1 MNSLV
6 TEDGLDK
13 FLDQYLKSIY
23 LPKVIGLSGLLGAG
37 KTTIAKK
44 IIKFFGCDE
53 IVTSPTFNIVR
64 TYIVNDI
71 EIYHVDLY
79 RLNSWSEFLDLD
91 LPLNKS
97 NTLFLIEWIDILP
110 EKSMKNID
118 LIKIEIV
125 DQTTRKIYINE

>member
-37 KTTIAKK
+37 KTTVAKK

>member
-13 FLDQYLKSIY
+13 FLDKYLKSIY

>member
-1 MNSLV
+1 LNSLV

-13 FLDQYLKSIY
+13 FLDKYLKSIY